1 MSDTFIDNGF
11 GGKDETAMQE
21 QFEELVGGVAKA
33 ESLMRI
39 WNNSYKNGTKYDF
52 LMGRGK
58 TKEEVFEAK
67 AKAEGFTQ
75 QQINCFY
82 EM

>member
-1 MSDTFIDNGF
+1 MAKFFIDNGF
-11 GGKDETAMQE
+11 GGKDEAAMQE
-21 QFEELVGGVAKA
+21 HFEHLVGSVAKTNRF
-33 ESLMRI
+33 LRL
-39 WNNSYKNGTKYDF
+39 WNNSYKSGTKYDF

-75 QQINCFY
+75 EQIECFY

>member
-1 MSDTFIDNGF
+1 MAKFFIDNGF
-11 GGKDETAMQE
+11 GGKDEAAMQE
-21 QFEELVGGVAKA
+21 HFEHLVGGVAKA
-33 ESLMRI
+33 ERLL
-39 WNNSYKNGTKYDF
+39 WLWKNSFKSGTKYDF

-58 TKEEVFEAK
+58 IREEVFEAK

-75 QQINCFY
+75 NQIECFY